1 MYMSITTKTG
11 DKGQTSL
18 FTGERVEKGCLRVET
33 YGTIDELDSVLAMA
47 RAFVTKDEVRE
58 RIHELQ
64 KTLSRLMADYAS
76 LGREPRITMEEV
88 RAMEDDMAAIE
99 EDLPEMTAF
108 IVPGDTQGGA
118 MLDHARTI
126 ARRAER
132 CSCRLAK
139 EEPVA
144 ESDRLFLNRVSD
156 YCFLLMRLEEDVYA
170 DSDDE

>member
-1 MYMSITTKTG
+1 M
-11 DKGQTSL
+11 
-18 FTGERVEKGCLRVET
+18 FPGERVEKGSLRVET
-33 YGTIDELDSVLAMA
+33 YGTIDELDSALAMA

-64 KTLSRLMADYAS
+64 KTISRLMADFAS
-76 LGREPRITMEEV
+76 LGRDPLVTMAEVQALEE
-88 RAMEDDMAAIE
+88 DMASIE
-99 EDLPEMTAF
+99 EDLPEMHAF

-118 MLDHARTI
+118 MLDHARTV

-139 EEPVA
+139 EAPIA